1 MQNADDEIFQMYQ
14 THNSVQLQKENSIMT
29 LLGYYVNNQKFS
41 RYQLRLYLI
50 INIKADSL
58 LRIRTSGAMQVQAQ

>member
-50 INIKADSL
+50 INIKAGSL